1 MARGV
6 AVGVIAIVAA
16 GTFSPPTQSAN
27 AHRRRYG
34 LAALAY
40 LSRLPPKGFTP
51 SRPSV
56 SRRCVTELCPRS
68 CRPSSVLS
76 EVLRTSPTVLQH

>member
-1 MARGV
+1 MTRGV

-40 LSRLPPKGFTP
+40 LSRLLP
-51 SRPSV
+51 RA
-56 SRRCVTELCPRS
+56 SRRRGPAFREDV
-68 CRPSSVLS
+68 
-76 EVLRTSPTVLQH
+76 

>member
-6 AVGVIAIVAA
+6 AVGVIAIVA
-16 GTFSPPTQSAN
+16 GSTFSPPTQSAN

-40 LSRLPPKGFTP
+40 FKPALAQGLHAVAAQRFAKMCDRALSKIL
-51 SRPSV
+51 
-56 SRRCVTELCPRS
+56 
-68 CRPSSVLS
+68 
-76 EVLRTSPTVLQH
+76 